1 MAWATALNSAVRET
15 RRKQRLWNILP
26 LAWALLTSSWLS
38 QICSEV
44 VRETPISFLLFPG
57 LRRVFVT
64 AILRKT
70 PFVQVTPISVEG
82 PGPLM
87 AEHSAQCPQLQDFL
101 SRNLHPDYRN
111 RKTNPTVPQKRTARS
126 VQPPPKDPELVPGE
140 NGTSK

>member
-1 MAWATALNSAVRET
+1 M
-15 RRKQRLWNILP
+15 
-26 LAWALLTSSWLS
+26 
-38 QICSEV
+38 
-44 VRETPISFLLFPG
+44 
-57 LRRVFVT
+57 T

-82 PGPLM
+82 PGLLM

-111 RKTNPTVPQKRTARS
+111 RKTNPTVPQIRTARS